1 MLMVLYGEQLRTSW
15 ICFAANQ
22 ITKTIAFD
30 LNVQAILTS
39 IVWFIVFAW
48 LMTLVLTLYGLSRQ
62 KRLLPTNQLRLTAS
76 DAPLVSVLAPAR
88 NEEHRVLANCIR
100 SILAQDY
107 GKFEVIAVNDC
118 STDETGAILETLAR
132 SDDRLR
138 VIEGEEP
145 PAGWLGKPYAMQQAF
160 NHARGEWILAT
171 DADMIFDKAALRT
184 AIDRTLEGK
193 GDAMTLIPYFEAGS
207 FWERVMIPTWAWVL
221 LMFTL
226 FYRISNPKT
235 PGAVGIGGF
244 FLMRRT
250 VLERVGGYEALKDEV
265 MEDVRLAE
273 MIKRS
278 GSSLLTEY
286 APKLLS
292 TRMYRDFGEMW
303 ECSTK
308 NWFSGMKFSLPFAL
322 SGVFSMYL
330 ISVVPPLIA
339 LASAIGIAAGGS
351 ADLWLLLIPA
361 ASSWFLQV
369 LVLAM
374 VSRRS
379 EVSPSYAL
387 TAPLGLGVLYAM
399 LFDSSIRI
407 TMGKGVRWK
416 GRMIYEHAGVR
427 PPQVRTAA
435 SRFSKTKKLS

>member
-1 MLMVLYGEQLRTSW
+1 ML
-15 ICFAANQ
+15 
-22 ITKTIAFD
+22 TIAFES
-30 LNVQAILTS
+30 NVLAILTGF
-39 IVWFIVFAW
+39 VWLVVLAW
-48 LMTLVLTLYGLSRQ
+48 LISIGLTLYGLSRR
-62 KRLLPTNQLRLTAS
+62 KPLLSTNHLGVTKS
-76 DAPLVSVLAPAR
+76 EAPLVSVLVPAR
-88 NEEHRVLANCIR
+88 NEQHRVLADCIR

-107 GKFEVIAVNDC
+107 GRFEVIAVNDR
-118 STDETGAILETLAR
+118 STDATGAILETLAK

-138 VIEGEEP
+138 VVEGEEP

-184 AIDRTLEGK
+184 AMDRTLEGK
-193 GDAMTLIPYFEAGS
+193 GDAITLIPHFEASS
-207 FWERVMIPTWAWVL
+207 FWERVMIPTWTWVL

-226 FYRISNPKT
+226 VYRISNPKT
-235 PGAVGIGGF
+235 QGAVGIGGF

-278 GSSLLTEY
+278 GARLFTEY
-286 APKLLS
+286 APNLLS
-292 TRMYRDFGEMW
+292 TRMYRNFAEMW

-322 SGVFSMYL
+322 SCVFSMYL
-330 ISVVPPLIA
+330 ISIVPPLIA
-339 LASAIGIAAGGS
+339 LASAIGIAAGVS
-351 ADLWLLLIPA
+351 ADLWPLFIPA
-361 ASSWFLQV
+361 ALSWSLQV

-374 VSRRS
+374 VSIGS
-379 EVSPSYAL
+379 EVSPAYAL
-387 TAPLGLGVLYAM
+387 TAPLGLGLLYAM

-407 TMGKGVRWK
+407 TTGKGVTWK
-416 GRMIYEHAGVR
+416 GRRIYESSGVR
-427 PPQVRTAA
+427 PPRFRTVAPHV
-435 SRFSKTKKLS
+435 SNMKE